1 MKKHILFLTILV
13 LIISVSGCSKKE
25 SETKP
30 DTEADM
36 PEKSTDCTFKAVVTE
51 VNDVGM
57 IVRPVPGSAELKS
70 SDAIAIGKAAITDNS
85 NPEIG
90 DTYEIVYDGRILE
103 SYPAGLSN
111 VSSVVLVEG
120 HQDNKPIIES
130 EHVIS
135 YNLGDLAEHFIST
148 PVIAGSG
155 EKLEIR
161 TQVLSDA
168 DIHIYL
174 DEEELKKTHSDS
186 DYWGYSFT
194 MPDKDVV
201 ITAKPYTKEEIWGYT
216 EDQND
221 EKTMNENSEQTVKEG
236 WQKVEVDSSTG
247 SKKYIS
253 VMLPDDWKYEI
264 VHSDD
269 YPISDLT
276 ISIYPKERNDGC
288 ISIGYMTGFGV
299 CGTGLE
305 QEDIVFNGHS
315 AWKGTY
321 DNSGYWSFIALQDD
335 LRDCVVINNAADT
348 WYGDY
353 EAIVNEILKT
363 VEFKLLDRLLPEGD
377 IIGITVKTLPEGLEY
392 TFSDIISIQNIRE
405 YFDTL
410 TLEPDFT
417 EKPEEYN
424 GMSWVLKFTYS
435 DQSEETIYHFGNMFV
450 KNEKGQWYK
459 MKYEE
464 AEKLDGILA
473 GIEVFQ
479 LAPSDYKVQEFLD
492 ILGERPKTYDDDRCY
507 NIIPVE
513 ISEKYGF
520 DVFKY
525 NMSCASYLLYEDTI
539 YTLGESFGGYGVT
552 AFAVADLNKDGMK
565 ELYFTYSWG
574 SGIHRSQVGYF
585 DTATKTVTCF
595 KDSNANSDMSF
606 YVDFGTLMI
615 CNAEV
620 RAESFVNLKTIN
632 QITVGEMRFEDD
644 QIRLVVKNQ
653 DDFLKFDNEIN

>member
-1 MKKHILFLTILV
+1 MKKILLFLTILV
-13 LIISVSGCSKKE
+13 LIFSVSGCNKKE

-30 DTEADM
+30 ETGADM
-36 PEKSTDCTFKAVVTE
+36 PEKSSDCTFKAVVTE
-51 VNDVGM
+51 VNDAGM
-57 IVRPVPGSAELKS
+57 VVKPVPGSAELKS

-103 SYPAGLSN
+103 TYPAGLSN
-111 VSSVVLVEG
+111 ISRVVLVEKND
-120 HQDNKPIIES
+120 DNTNVS
-130 EHVIS
+130 GTEHVIS
-135 YNLGDLAEHFIST
+135 YNLGDLAEDFTET
-148 PVIAGSG
+148 PEKAQSG
-155 EKLEIR
+155 NKVEIR
-161 TQVLSDA
+161 TQVLYDA
-168 DIHIYL
+168 GIHLYL
-174 DEEELKKTHSDS
+174 DGQELKISHYDS
-186 DYWGYSFT
+186 DYWGYSFI
-194 MPDKDVV
+194 MPDKDVE
-201 ITAKPYTKEEIWGYT
+201 ITAEPYTYAEIWGSA
-216 EDQND
+216 ESRND
-221 EKTMNENSEQTVKEG
+221 AETMDENSEQIVKEG

-253 VMLPDDWKYEI
+253 VMLPEDWKYEI

-305 QEDIVFNGHS
+305 QEEIVFNGHS

-321 DNSGYWSFIALQDD
+321 DNSRYWSFIALQDD
-335 LRDCVVINNAADT
+335 LRDCVVINSAADT

-353 EAIVNEILKT
+353 EAIVNEILET
-363 VEFKLLDRLLPEGD
+363 VEFKLIDRLLPEGD
-377 IIGITVKTLPEGLEY
+377 IIGITAKTLPEGREY
-392 TFSDIISIQNIRE
+392 SFSDIISIQDIRE

-410 TLEPDFT
+410 TLESDVP
-417 EKPEEYN
+417 EKPEEYT

-435 DQSEETIYHFGNMFV
+435 DQSEETIYHSGNMFV

-459 MKYEE
+459 MKYDE
-464 AEKLDGILA
+464 AEKLEGILA

-479 LAPSDYKVQEFLD
+479 LAPSDYKVQKFLD
-492 ILGERPKTYDDDRCY
+492 LLGERPKTYDDDKCY
-507 NIIPVE
+507 NIIPVD

-520 DVFKY
+520 NVFKY
-525 NMSCASYLLYEDTI
+525 NMSCSSYLLYEDTI

-552 AFAVADLNKDGMK
+552 TFAVADLNKDGMK

-585 DTATKTVTCF
+585 DPAMKTVTCF
-595 KDSNANSDMSF
+595 DYSNMNNDMSF
-606 YVDFGTLMI
+606 YVDFGTLMV

-620 RAESFVNLKTIN
+620 RAESFVDLKTIN
-632 QITVGEMRFEDD
+632 LIKVGELRFEDD
-644 QIRLVVKNQ
+644 QIKLEPNRMPL
-653 DDFLKFDNEIN
+653 

>member
-1 MKKHILFLTILV
+1 MKKILLFLTILV
-13 LIISVSGCSKKE
+13 LIFSVSGCNKKE
-25 SETKP
+25 SETKLE
-30 DTEADM
+30 TETDM
-36 PEKSTDCTFKAVVTE
+36 PEKSSDCTFKAVVTE
-51 VNDVGM
+51 VNDAGM
-57 IVRPVPGSAELKS
+57 VVKPVPGSAELKS

-103 SYPAGLSN
+103 TYPAGLSN
-111 VSSVVLVEG
+111 ISRVVLVEKTE
-120 HQDNKPIIES
+120 DNTNVMET

-135 YNLGDLAEHFIST
+135 YNLGDLAELFTET
-148 PVIAGSG
+148 PEKAQSG
-155 EKLEIR
+155 NKVEIR
-161 TQVLSDA
+161 TQVLYDA
-168 DIHIYL
+168 GIHLYL
-174 DEEELKKTHSDS
+174 DGQELKISHYDS
-186 DYWGYSFT
+186 DYWGYSFI
-194 MPDKDVV
+194 MPDKDVE
-201 ITAKPYTKEEIWGYT
+201 ITAEPYTKAEIWGSD
-216 EDQND
+216 ESRND
-221 EKTMNENSEQTVKEG
+221 AETMDENSEQTVKEG
-236 WQKVEVDSSTG
+236 WQKVEIDPSTG

-253 VMLPDDWKYEI
+253 FMLPEDWNYEI
-264 VHSDD
+264 VNSED
-269 YPISDLT
+269 YPISDLL
-276 ISIYPKERNDGC
+276 ISFHPKDKTDGS
-288 ISIGYMTGFGV
+288 ISVGYMTGFGV

-305 QEDIVFNGHS
+305 QEEIVFNGHS
-315 AWKGTY
+315 AWKGKY
-321 DNSGYWSFIALQDD
+321 DNSRYWSFIALQDD
-335 LRDCVVINNAADT
+335 LRDCVVINSAADT

-353 EAIVNEILKT
+353 EAIVNEILET

-377 IIGITVKTLPEGLEY
+377 IIGITAKTLPEGLEY
-392 TFSDIISIQNIRE
+392 SFSDIISIQDIRE

-410 TLEPDFT
+410 TLESDFP

-435 DQSEETIYHFGNMFV
+435 DQSEETIYHSGNMFV

-459 MKYEE
+459 MKYDE
-464 AEKLDGILA
+464 AEKLEGILA

-492 ILGERPKTYDDDRCY
+492 ILGERPKTYDDDKCY
-507 NIIPVE
+507 NIIPVD

-520 DVFKY
+520 NVFKY
-525 NMSCASYLLYEDTI
+525 NMSCSSYLLYEDTI

-606 YVDFGTLMI
+606 YVDFGTLMV

-620 RAESFVNLKTIN
+620 RAESFVDLKTIN
-632 QITVGEMRFEDD
+632 LIKVGELRFEDD
-644 QIRLVVKNQ
+644 QIRLIVKNQ
-653 DDFLKFDNEIN
+653 DGFLKFDNEIN